1 MEKIRKHFEAT
12 FHISN
17 EEWEL
22 FSSNLAKV
30 EYTKKHQLL
39 NVGDV
44 EKYVY
49 FIERGIIRFYI
60 PSGDTEWTTGF
71 GLEGDFISAYD
82 SFLTQKPSNYA
93 SETLT
98 DAILWRVSYK
108 EMQTVYAETKVG
120 NAIGRYASELL
131 YLKTSRREI
140 SFLKYSAEERY
151 LNLFVEKPTLIRE
164 VPLKYIA
171 SYIGITPQALSRIR
185 KRIY

>member
-1 MEKIRKHFEAT
+1 MDKIRKHFEDT
-12 FHISN
+12 FHISD
-17 EEWEL
+17 EDWEL
-22 FSSNLAKV
+22 FSSRFTKV
-30 EYTKKHQLL
+30 KCTKKHQLL
-39 NVGDV
+39 NVGEV

-49 FIERGIIRFYI
+49 FIERGIIRYYI
-60 PSGDTEWTTGF
+60 PSREAEWTTGF

-98 DAILWRVSYK
+98 DAVLWRVSYK

-120 NAIGRYASELL
+120 NVIGRYASELL

-140 SFLKYSAEERY
+140 SLLKYSAEERY
-151 LNLFVEKPTLIRE
+151 LNLFVEKPILIRE

-185 KRIY
+185 RRIY